1 MRRARSGK
9 TGKPVPPGGERR
21 AAGVIPKA
29 LKEARIFFEA
39 LPLTRMEKH
48 ALRARARASAALK
61 IQAAILQARQVAE
74 SY

>member
-1 MRRARSGK
+1 MSRPGPDK

-21 AAGVIPKA
+21 AAGVTPKA
-29 LKEARIFFEA
+29 LKEARNFFEA

-61 IQAAILQARQVAE
+61 IQAAILRARQVAE